1 MSDSACDSTP
11 RKTSVS
17 DTAFSRSPTLAT
29 FPPVVAA
36 WPEPVERVSSFL
48 RDAGAEARIE
58 AFAEDTLTAA
68 EAAAAVGCDLDQIVK
83 SLVLVSE
90 SGPVL
95 ALVPGDRRGDLEKI
109 ARAAG
114 SESAR
119 VASPQEVEH
128 ATGFAPGAVAPFP
141 LPQVQQVL
149 IERTLLRHPLVWAGA
164 GSPTHLVGLA
174 PAELV
179 RLTRARPSDVVKDY
193 DLPGQ
198 KER

>member
-1 MSDSACDSTP
+1 M
-11 RKTSVS
+11 
-17 DTAFSRSPTLAT
+17 
-29 FPPVVAA
+29 VAA

-48 RDAGAEARIE
+48 REAGAEARIE
-58 AFAEDTLTAA
+58 AFADNTLTAA

-83 SLVLVSE
+83 SLVLVSD

-95 ALVPGDRRGDLEKI
+95 ALVPGDRQGDLEKV

-114 SESAR
+114 TESAR
-119 VASPQEVEH
+119 VASPQEVER

-149 IERTLLRHPLVWAGA
+149 IERTLLRHPLVWVGA

-179 RLTRARPSDVVKDY
+179 RLARARPTDVVRDY
-193 DLPGQ
+193 DSTEN